1 MHSSRLRV
9 LTVFAAGWL
18 ASAAP
23 PSAPLLDQPEILVV
37 VRMGPPA
44 YHQVLEG
51 FRAGIGAG
59 TSVPQVTLVD
69 LSSKDRGDGLARVLA
84 SPSLRAVVSVGPE
97 ALEAMQG
104 GTGKIPWIS
113 TLVLQS
119 DAVNGAGSGVKA
131 RPVATLSL
139 DVPIEAVMREL
150 HRAFPDKTR
159 IGVLR
164 NSRKPGPPVA
174 VLQAAAKTAGFSI
187 VMTECSR
194 PEDLLESFQSLRN
207 RVDFVWC
214 IPDSDLYTGATVRSL
229 LMSSIRNR
237 IPIIGFSESFVQS
250 GAVLGVYPDFEAV
263 GRQTADLV
271 RKYLSGSPVPSSE
284 KLKSVRACLN
294 LQVARLL
301 GLRPAA
307 GYSPETHASLP

>member
-9 LTVFAAGWL
+9 LAIFAAGWL
-18 ASAAP
+18 AAAAP
-23 PSAPLLDQPEILVV
+23 PSAPLADQPDILVV

-59 TSVPQVTLVD
+59 TAVPQVTLVD
-69 LSSKDRGDGLARVLA
+69 LSNKDRGDSLARLLA

-104 GTGKIPWIS
+104 GNGKTPWIS

-164 NSRKPGPPVA
+164 NSRKPGPPIA
-174 VLQAAAKTAGFSI
+174 VLQAAAKTAGFSVVI
-187 VMTECSR
+187 TECSR
-194 PEDLLESFQSLRN
+194 PKTCWSRFNPSGIA
-207 RVDFVWC
+207 WISSGASPTAIC
-214 IPDSDLYTGATVRSL
+214 IPARRS
-229 LMSSIRNR
+229 
-237 IPIIGFSESFVQS
+237 
-250 GAVLGVYPDFEAV
+250 
-263 GRQTADLV
+263 
-271 RKYLSGSPVPSSE
+271 
-284 KLKSVRACLN
+284 
-294 LQVARLL
+294 ARF
-301 GLRPAA
+301 
-307 GYSPETHASLP
+307 